1 LSHII
6 TSEKFSIKEASSI
19 LRNAM
24 LKSHDVIEYLD
35 KNPDSSVQK
44 AFLHSS
50 MPKVEDS
57 RREPWLKRI
66 AKESVIKTQNE
77 K

>member
-1 LSHII
+1 
-6 TSEKFSIKEASSI
+6 
-19 LRNAM
+19 
-24 LKSHDVIEYLD
+24 
-35 KNPDSSVQK
+35 
-44 AFLHSS
+44 